1 MNAVVAQPA
10 AVPRQFAARSALRRN
25 AGKAASAA
33 PARARRSVAVRAA
46 GNNEVRER
54 YARLIRIERAGRDVE
69 PRARALLRCP
79 LRALAYARRARA
91 REPSRKRN
99 DDVPPRGHSI
109 RLEFLM
115 PLCAVESFHLSLLS
129 AEGTHASAGCA

>member
-69 PRARALLRCP
+69 PRARAP
-79 LRALAYARRARA
+79 FRRWLDGRRTRTTWHISSFSCA
-91 REPSRKRN
+91 
-99 DDVPPRGHSI
+99 PRSGVI
-109 RLEFLM
+109 
-115 PLCAVESFHLSLLS
+115 
-129 AEGTHASAGCA
+129 HAPRPTRRRSD

>member
-46 GNNEVRER
+46 GNSEVRER
-54 YARLIRIERAGRDVE
+54 YTRLIRIERAGRDVE
-69 PRARALLRCP
+69 PRARAP
-79 LRALAYARRARA
+79 FRRWLDGRRTRTTWHISSFSCA
-91 REPSRKRN
+91 
-99 DDVPPRGHSI
+99 PRSGVI
-109 RLEFLM
+109 
-115 PLCAVESFHLSLLS
+115 
-129 AEGTHASAGCA
+129 HAPRPTRRRPD